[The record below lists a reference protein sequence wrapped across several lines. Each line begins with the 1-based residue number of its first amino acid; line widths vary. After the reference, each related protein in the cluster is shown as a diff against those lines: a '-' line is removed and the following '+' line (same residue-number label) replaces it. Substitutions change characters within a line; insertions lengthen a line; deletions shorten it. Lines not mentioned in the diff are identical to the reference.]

1 MAERPRIFPGA
12 FCHYLPVLIIEGL
25 IAGALIGSVLG
36 FIGAGG
42 AMLSVP
48 ILIYGF
54 DFSASH
60 ASTAAL
66 AVVLL
71 AAASGLVPKFKS
83 KDVLVKEA
91 LIISGLGLTTNI
103 STSLI
108 AHRLSERFI
117 LTGFS
122 LVLLVAGSSMLLK
135 PIDNGPERKM
145 PAWVLV
151 LVSLVIGSM
160 TGLFGIGGG
169 FLAIPVLVLF
179 FRVPQNKAAG
189 TSLLI
194 IALNSIAAFLGH
206 YKIWSEVS
214 WGTPLAM
221 AISAVI
227 VAQLASGK
235 SAHVSPVMLKRAFAV
250 LLFSISAITLL
261 NAWVF

>member
-1 MAERPRIFPGA
+1 M
-12 FCHYLPVLIIEGL
+12 LIIEGL
-25 IAGALIGSVLG
+25 LAGALIGSVLG

-54 DFSASH
+54 DYSASH
-60 ASTAAL
+60 ATTAAL

-71 AAASGLVPKFKS
+71 AASSGVIPKLKS
-83 KDVLVKEA
+83 KDVLIKEA
-91 LIISGLGLTTNI
+91 IVIWGIGLISNI

-108 AHRLSERFI
+108 AHNLSEKFI

-122 LVLLVAGSSMLLK
+122 LVLLVAGSSMLIK
-135 PIDNGPERKM
+135 PFNSGPERKM
-145 PAWVLV
+145 PIWALI
-151 LVSLVIGSM
+151 LVSLAIGSM

-179 FRVPQNKAAG
+179 FQVPQNKAAG

-194 IALNSIAAFLGH
+194 IALNSITAFFGH
-206 YKIWSEVS
+206 YKIWTEVN
-214 WGTPLAM
+214 WKVPIAM
-221 AISAVI
+221 AVSAVVI
-227 VAQLASGK
+227 SQLASGK
-235 SAHVSPVMLKRAFAV
+235 SAGVSPAILKRAFAV
-250 LLFSISAITLL
+250 LLFTISAITLL